1 MQHSSSPRLRSDF
14 LQVRR
19 ALNDARAADR
29 IIEHYVLER
38 QLSDQLRCAAPESR
52 SATYTE
58 VYKKLFASLPDHPQ
72 QDPNSG
78 HPARVD
84 AQLRAIKRHVEP
96 GAIFLEL
103 GCGDAA
109 LGFAAAGKFSTV
121 YGLDVTDALVDFA
134 SAPRNFTF
142 LHTSGTNV
150 PLPAATVDFAYSNQ
164 LLEHLHPEDAAEQLQ
179 EVRRVL
185 KPGGLYMCVTPS
197 RVSGPHDVSCY
208 FDYEATCLHLREY
221 DYQALRTLFREAG
234 FQSISCRALLRGLE
248 LRLPYSVIRTL
259 ECSMLMLPDRLR
271 ARLTLLE
278 PIRTILGLTII
289 GVK

>member
-1 MQHSSSPRLRSDF
+1 M
-14 LQVRR
+14 
-19 ALNDARAADR
+19 LNDARAADR
-29 IIEHYVLER
+29 IIAHYVLER
-38 QLSDQLRCAAPESR
+38 QLSDQLRCAPPENR

-58 VYKKLFASLPDHPQ
+58 VYKRLFASLPDHPQ
-72 QDPNSG
+72 QDPNPG
-78 HPARVD
+78 HSARVD
-84 AQLRAIKRHVEP
+84 AQLREIKRHIAP

-109 LGFAAAGKFSTV
+109 LGFAAAGKVSTV

-134 SAPRNFTF
+134 SAPQNFRF
-142 LHTSGTNV
+142 LHSSGTNV

-164 LLEHLHPEDAAEQLQ
+164 LLEHLHPEDAVEQLQ

-185 KPGGLYMCVTPS
+185 KPGGRYMCVTPS
-197 RVSGPHDVSCY
+197 RVSGPHDISCY

-221 DYQALRTLFREAG
+221 DYRSLRTLFREAG
-234 FQSISCRALLRGLE
+234 FQSISCHALLRGLE